1 MMFWLIADIIK
12 ILIVFAGLLGA
23 AAYLTLLER
32 KIAARIQNRMGP
44 MEAGFHGLL
53 QPIADGIKLFFKE
66 DIIPAGANKFLFLLA
81 PIIVVIPALTTF
93 AVIPFGAPVKIM
105 GHTVPLQITDVNI
118 GILFI
123 LALTSLG
130 VYGVVLGG
138 WASNS
143 KYSLLG
149 GIRTAAQMISYEVA
163 LVLSIVGIIMIAGDL
178 SLAKIVSEQSHMWFI
193 VYQPVG
199 FIIYLIA
206 STAEMN
212 RVPFDLGEAEGE
224 IVAGFHTEYSSME
237 FAFYFIG
244 EYAQMVVNSAIIV
257 TLFLGGWQGP
267 FLPSVLW
274 FLIKVFFVI
283 LIYLWLRWTYP
294 RLRYDELMDLGW
306 KFLLPL
312 ALANIIVT
320 GFIMILL
327 NR

>member
-1 MMFWLIADIIK
+1 MIFWLIAEVIK
-12 ILIVFAGLLGA
+12 ILIVFACLLAA

-312 ALANIIVT
+312 ALANIVVT

>member
-224 IVAGFHTEYSSME
+224 LVAGFHTEYSSME

-274 FLIKVFFVI
+274 FLIKVFFVV

>member
-1 MMFWLIADIIK
+1 MLFWLIAEVIK
-12 ILIVFAGLLGA
+12 ILIVFAVLLLA

-32 KIAARIQNRMGP
+32 KVAAKIQNRMGP

-66 DIIPAGANKFLFLLA
+66 DVIPADADKFLFLLA
-81 PIIVVIPALTTF
+81 PIIVVIPALATF
-93 AVIPFGAPVKIM
+93 AVIPFGAPINVL
-105 GHTVPLQITDVNI
+105 GHIVPLQITDVNI

-123 LALTSLG
+123 LALSSLG
-130 VYGVVLGG
+130 IYGVVLGG

-149 GIRTAAQMISYEVA
+149 GIRTAAQMISYEIP
-163 LVLSIVGIIMIAGDL
+163 LVLSIIGIIMIAGDL
-178 SLAKIVSEQSHMWFI
+178 SLANIVSEQSHIWFI

-224 IVAGFHTEYSSME
+224 LVAGFHTEYSSME

-244 EYAQMVVNSAIIV
+244 EYAQIVVNSAVIV

-274 FLIKVFFVI
+274 FLIKVFFVV

-294 RLRYDELMDLGW
+294 RLRYDELMDFGW

-320 GFIMILL
+320 GFIMILI
-327 NR
+327 NK

>member
-257 TLFLGGWQGP
+257 TLFLGGWHGP

-312 ALANIIVT
+312 ALANIVVT

>member
-12 ILIVFAGLLGA
+12 IVIVFAGLLGA

-66 DIIPAGANKFLFLLA
+66 DIIPEGANKFLFLLA
-81 PIIVVIPALTTF
+81 PVIVVIPALTTF

-105 GHTVPLQITDVNI
+105 GHIVPLQVADVNI

-149 GIRTAAQMISYEVA
+149 AVRTAAQMISYEVA

-212 RVPFDLGEAEGE
+212 L
-224 IVAGFHTEYSSME
+224 
-237 FAFYFIG
+237 
-244 EYAQMVVNSAIIV
+244 
-257 TLFLGGWQGP
+257 
-267 FLPSVLW
+267 
-274 FLIKVFFVI
+274 
-283 LIYLWLRWTYP
+283 
-294 RLRYDELMDLGW
+294 
-306 KFLLPL
+306 
-312 ALANIIVT
+312 
-320 GFIMILL
+320 
-327 NR
+327 

>member
-1 MMFWLIADIIK
+1 MLFWLIAEIVKII
-12 ILIVFAGLLGA
+12 IVFVCLLLA

-32 KIAARIQNRMGP
+32 KIAARIQNRLGP
-44 MEAGFHGLL
+44 REAGFHGIL

-66 DIIPAGANKFLFLLA
+66 DIIPAGANKFLFVLA

-93 AVIPFGAPVKIM
+93 AVIPFGAPVNIF
-105 GHTVPLQITDVNI
+105 GHIVPLQITDVNI
-118 GILFI
+118 GILLV
-123 LALTSLG
+123 LALSSLG
-130 VYGVVLGG
+130 IYGVVLGG
-138 WASNS
+138 WASNG

-149 GIRTAAQMISYEVA
+149 GIRTAAQMVSYEIA
-163 LVLSIVGIIMIAGDL
+163 LVLSIIGVIMITGEL
-178 SLAKIVSEQSHMWFI
+178 SLAGIVREQSHMWFI

-199 FIIYLIA
+199 FLIYLIA

-224 IVAGFHTEYSSME
+224 LVAGFHTEYSSME

-244 EYAQMVVNSAIIV
+244 EYAQIVVNSAIIT

-267 FLPSVLW
+267 FLPSVIW
-274 FLIKVFFVI
+274 FVIKVFAVI
-283 LIYLWLRWTYP
+283 MIYLWLRWTYP
-294 RLRYDELMDLGW
+294 RLRYDELMSFGW

-320 GFIMILL
+320 GFVMLL
-327 NR
+327 LGR

>member
-1 MMFWLIADIIK
+1 MIFWLIAEVIK
-12 ILIVFAGLLGA
+12 ILIVFAGLLMA

-32 KIAARIQNRMGP
+32 KVAARIQNRMGP

-66 DIIPAGANKFLFLLA
+66 DIIPRDADKILFLLA

-93 AVIPFGAPVKIM
+93 AVIPFGAPIEVL
-105 GHTVPLQITDVNI
+105 GHIVPLQITDVNI
-118 GILFI
+118 GILFV
-123 LALTSLG
+123 LALSSLG
-130 VYGVVLGG
+130 IYGVVLGG

-149 GIRTAAQMISYEVA
+149 GIRTAAQMISYEIP
-163 LVLSIVGIIMIAGDL
+163 LVLSIIGIIMIAGDL
-178 SLAKIVSEQSHMWFI
+178 SLADIVSEQSHIWFI

-244 EYAQMVVNSAIIV
+244 EYAQIVVNSAIIV

-294 RLRYDELMDLGW
+294 RLRYDELMDFGW

-320 GFIMILL
+320 GFIMILI
-327 NR
+327 NK

>member
-312 ALANIIVT
+312 ALANIVVT

>member
-1 MMFWLIADIIK
+1 MIFWLITTLIK
-12 ILIVFAGLLGA
+12 ILLVFGVLLLS

-32 KIAARIQNRMGP
+32 KVAARIQNRLGP
-44 MEAGFHGLL
+44 MEAGFHGML

-66 DIIPAGANKFLFLLA
+66 DIIPADANRILFILA

-93 AVIPFGAPVKIM
+93 AVIPFGAPITIL
-105 GHTVPLQITDVNI
+105 GHVVPLQITNVNI

-123 LALTSLG
+123 LALSSLG
-130 VYGVVLGG
+130 IYGVVIGG

-149 GIRTAAQMISYEVA
+149 AIRTAAQMISYELSLA
-163 LVLSIVGIIMIAGDL
+163 LSIIGVIMIAGNL
-178 SLAKIVSEQSHMWFI
+178 SLAQIVSSQAHMWFI

-199 FIIYLIA
+199 FLIYLIA

-224 IVAGFHTEYSSME
+224 LVAGFHTEYSSMK

-244 EYAQMVVNSAIIV
+244 EYAQIVVNSAIIT
-257 TLFLGGWQGP
+257 TLFLGGWEGP

-274 FLIKVFFVI
+274 FALKVFAVI
-283 LIYLWLRWTYP
+283 LIYIWFRWTYP

-306 KFLLPL
+306 KILLPL
-312 ALANIIVT
+312 ALANIVVT

-327 NR
+327 GK

>member
-1 MMFWLIADIIK
+1 MLFWLIAEVIK
-12 ILIVFAGLLGA
+12 ILIVFVGLLLS

-53 QPIADGIKLFFKE
+53 LLIADGIKLFFKE
-66 DIIPAGANKFLFLLA
+66 DIIPSEANKFLFILA
-81 PIIVVIPALTTF
+81 PILVVIPALTTF
-93 AVIPFGAPVKIM
+93 AVIPFGAPIKIM
-105 GHTVPLQITDVNI
+105 GHIVPLQITDVNV

-130 VYGVVLGG
+130 VYGVVIGG

-149 GIRTAAQMISYEVA
+149 GIRTAAQMISYEIA

-178 SLAKIVSEQSHMWFI
+178 SLSKIVSEQSHIWFV

-199 FIIYLIA
+199 FLLYLIA

-212 RVPFDLGEAEGE
+212 RVPFDIGEAEGE

-244 EYAQMVVNSAIIV
+244 EYAQMVVNSAVIV

-267 FLPSVLW
+267 FLPPVIW
-274 FLIKVFFVI
+274 FLIKVFFII

-294 RLRYDELMDLGW
+294 RLRYDELMDFGW
-306 KFLLPL
+306 KFLLPI

-320 GFIMILL
+320 GFVMVLL
-327 NR
+327 KG

>member
-1 MMFWLIADIIK
+1 MPIRFCFFCPYNSGYSCADYI
-12 ILIVFAGLLGA
+12 
-23 AAYLTLLER
+23 
-32 KIAARIQNRMGP
+32 
-44 MEAGFHGLL
+44 
-53 QPIADGIKLFFKE
+53 
-66 DIIPAGANKFLFLLA
+66 
-81 PIIVVIPALTTF
+81 
-93 AVIPFGAPVKIM
+93 AVIPFGAPVKIL

-123 LALTSLG
+123 LALSSLG
-130 VYGVVLGG
+130 IYGVVLGG

-149 GIRTAAQMISYEVA
+149 GIRTAAQMISYEIP
-163 LVLSIVGIIMIAGDL
+163 LVLSIIGVIMIAGDL
-178 SLAKIVSEQSHMWFI
+178 SLSKIVSEQSHIWFI

-224 IVAGFHTEYSSME
+224 LVAGFHTEYSSME

-244 EYAQMVVNSAIIV
+244 EYAQIVVNSAIIV

-274 FLIKVFFVI
+274 FLIKLFFVV

-294 RLRYDELMDLGW
+294 RLRYDELMDFGW

-320 GFIMILL
+320 GFIMILI
-327 NR
+327 NK

>member
-1 MMFWLIADIIK
+1 MLFWLTAEVIK
-12 ILIVFAGLLGA
+12 ILIVFAGLLLS

-66 DIIPAGANKFLFLLA
+66 DIIPQDANKFLFILA
-81 PIIVVIPALTTF
+81 PILVVIPALTTF
-93 AVIPFGAPVKIM
+93 AVIPFGAPIQIM
-105 GHTVPLQITDVNI
+105 GHTVPLQITDVNV

-130 VYGVVLGG
+130 VYGVVIGG

-149 GIRTAAQMISYEVA
+149 GIRTAAQMISYEIA

-178 SLAKIVSEQSHMWFI
+178 SLSKIVSEQSHMWFI

-199 FIIYLIA
+199 FLLYLIA

-212 RVPFDLGEAEGE
+212 RVPFDIGEAEGE

-244 EYAQMVVNSAIIV
+244 EYAQMVVNSAIIT

-267 FLPSVLW
+267 FLPPVIW
-274 FLIKVFFVI
+274 FLIKVFFII

-294 RLRYDELMDLGW
+294 RLRYDELMDFGW
-306 KFLLPL
+306 KFLLPI

-320 GFIMILL
+320 GFVMVLL
-327 NR
+327 KG

>member
-1 MMFWLIADIIK
+1 MLFWLIAEVIK
-12 ILIVFAGLLGA
+12 ILIVFAVLLLA

-32 KIAARIQNRMGP
+32 KIAAKIQNRMGP

-66 DIIPAGANKFLFLLA
+66 DVIPADADKFLFLLA
-81 PIIVVIPALTTF
+81 PIIVVIPALATF
-93 AVIPFGAPVKIM
+93 AVIPFGAPINVL
-105 GHTVPLQITDVNI
+105 GHIVPLQITDVNI

-123 LALTSLG
+123 LALSSLG
-130 VYGVVLGG
+130 IYGVVLGG

-149 GIRTAAQMISYEVA
+149 GIRTAAQMISYEIP
-163 LVLSIVGIIMIAGDL
+163 LVLSIIGIIMIAGDL
-178 SLAKIVSEQSHMWFI
+178 SLANIVSEQSHIWFI

-224 IVAGFHTEYSSME
+224 LVAGFHTEYSSME

-244 EYAQMVVNSAIIV
+244 EYAQIVVNSAVIV

-274 FLIKVFFVI
+274 FLIKVFFVV

-294 RLRYDELMDLGW
+294 RLRYDELMDFGW

-320 GFIMILL
+320 GFIMILI
-327 NR
+327 NK

>member
-1 MMFWLIADIIK
+1 MLFWLTAEVIK
-12 ILIVFAGLLGA
+12 ILIVFAGLLLS

-66 DIIPAGANKFLFLLA
+66 DIIPQDANKFLFILA
-81 PIIVVIPALTTF
+81 PILVVIPALTTF
-93 AVIPFGAPVKIM
+93 AVIPFGAPIQIM
-105 GHTVPLQITDVNI
+105 GHTVPLQITDVNV

-130 VYGVVLGG
+130 VYGVVIGG

-149 GIRTAAQMISYEVA
+149 GIRTAAQMISYEIA

-178 SLAKIVSEQSHMWFI
+178 SLSKIVSEQSHMWFI

-199 FIIYLIA
+199 FLLYLIA

-212 RVPFDLGEAEGE
+212 RVPFDIGEAEGE

-244 EYAQMVVNSAIIV
+244 EYAQMVVNSAIIT

-267 FLPSVLW
+267 FLPPVVW
-274 FLIKVFFVI
+274 FLIKVFFII

-294 RLRYDELMDLGW
+294 RLRYDELMDFGW
-306 KFLLPL
+306 KFLLPI

-320 GFIMILL
+320 GFVMVLL
-327 NR
+327 KG

>member
-1 MMFWLIADIIK
+1 MFWLIADIIK
-12 ILIVFAGLLGA
+12 ILIVFAGLLMS

-224 IVAGFHTEYSSME
+224 LVAGFHTEYSSME

>member
-130 VYGVVLGG
+130 SLRSSVGRLGFQQQIFPARRNKNRRADDKLRSRPCSFYRGHNNDCGRFKPCENSFRTVAYVVYSVSAGGVYNL
-138 WASNS
+138 S
-143 KYSLLG
+143 YSIYRG
-149 GIRTAAQMISYEVA
+149 N
-163 LVLSIVGIIMIAGDL
+163 
-178 SLAKIVSEQSHMWFI
+178 EQGSF
-193 VYQPVG
+193 
-199 FIIYLIA
+199 
-206 STAEMN
+206 
-212 RVPFDLGEAEGE
+212 
-224 IVAGFHTEYSSME
+224 
-237 FAFYFIG
+237 
-244 EYAQMVVNSAIIV
+244 
-257 TLFLGGWQGP
+257 
-267 FLPSVLW
+267 
-274 FLIKVFFVI
+274 
-283 LIYLWLRWTYP
+283 
-294 RLRYDELMDLGW
+294 
-306 KFLLPL
+306 
-312 ALANIIVT
+312 
-320 GFIMILL
+320 
-327 NR
+327 

>member
-1 MMFWLIADIIK
+1 MIFWLITTLIK
-12 ILIVFAGLLGA
+12 ILLVFGVLLLS

-32 KIAARIQNRMGP
+32 KVAARIQNRLGP
-44 MEAGFHGLL
+44 MEAGFHGIL

-66 DIIPAGANKFLFLLA
+66 DIIPADANKILFILA

-93 AVIPFGAPVKIM
+93 AVIPFGAPIRIL
-105 GHTVPLQITDVNI
+105 GHIVPLQITNVNI

-123 LALTSLG
+123 LALSSLG
-130 VYGVVLGG
+130 IYGVVIGG

-149 GIRTAAQMISYEVA
+149 AIRTAAQMISYELSLA
-163 LVLSIVGIIMIAGDL
+163 LSIIGVIMIAGNL
-178 SLAKIVSEQSHMWFI
+178 SLAQIVSSQAHMWFI

-199 FIIYLIA
+199 FLIYLIA

-224 IVAGFHTEYSSME
+224 LVAGFHTEYSNMK

-244 EYAQMVVNSAIIV
+244 EYAQIVVNSAIIT
-257 TLFLGGWQGP
+257 TLFLGGWEGP

-274 FLIKVFFVI
+274 FVLKVFVVT
-283 LIYLWLRWTYP
+283 LIYIWFRWTYP

-306 KFLLPL
+306 KILLPL
-312 ALANIIVT
+312 ALANIVVT

-327 NR
+327 GK

>member
-1 MMFWLIADIIK
+1 MVFWLIVEVIK
-12 ILIVFAGLLGA
+12 ILIVFAGLLLA

-44 MEAGFHGLL
+44 MEAGFHGWL

-93 AVIPFGAPVKIM
+93 AVIPFGAPIKIM
-105 GHTVPLQITDVNI
+105 GHIVPLQITDVNV
-118 GILFI
+118 GILFV
-123 LALTSLG
+123 LAMTSLG
-130 VYGVVLGG
+130 IYGVVLGG

-149 GIRTAAQMISYEVA
+149 GIRTAAQMISYEIA
-163 LVLSIVGIIMIAGDL
+163 LVLSIVGVIMIAGDL
-178 SLAKIVSEQSHMWFI
+178 SLAGIVSEQSHIWFI

-199 FIIYLIA
+199 FMIYLIA

-274 FLIKVFFVI
+274 FLIKVFFIV
-283 LIYLWLRWTYP
+283 LVYLWLRWTYP
-294 RLRYDELMDLGW
+294 RLRYDELMDFGW

-320 GFIMILL
+320 GFIIILIHG
-327 NR
+327 

>member
-1 MMFWLIADIIK
+1 MFWLITDIIK
-12 ILIVFAGLLGA
+12 ILIVFAGLLMS

-66 DIIPAGANKFLFLLA
+66 DIIPEGANKFLFLLA

-93 AVIPFGAPVKIM
+93 AVIPFGAPIKIM
-105 GHTVPLQITDVNI
+105 GHIVPLQVADVNI
-118 GILFI
+118 GVLFI

-149 GIRTAAQMISYEVA
+149 AIRTAAQMISYEVA

-274 FLIKVFFVI
+274 FLVKVFFVI

-294 RLRYDELMDLGW
+294 RLRYDELMDFGW
-306 KFLLPL
+306 KVLLPL

>member
-1 MMFWLIADIIK
+1 MLFTLIADIIK
-12 ILIVFAGLLGA
+12 ILIVFAGLLA
-23 AAYLTLLER
+23 CAAYLTLLER
-32 KIAARIQNRMGP
+32 KVAARIQNRMGP

-105 GHTVPLQITDVNI
+105 GHIVPLQITDVNI
-118 GILFI
+118 GVLFI

-149 GIRTAAQMISYEVA
+149 AIRTAAQMISYEVA

-178 SLAKIVSEQSHMWFI
+178 SLAKIVSEQSHIWFI

-306 KFLLPL
+306 KVLLPL

-320 GFIMILL
+320 GFIMVLL
-327 NR
+327 KG

>member
-1 MMFWLIADIIK
+1 MIFWLITTLIK
-12 ILIVFAGLLGA
+12 ILLVFGVLLLS

-32 KIAARIQNRMGP
+32 KVAARIQNRLGP
-44 MEAGFHGLL
+44 MEAGFHGIL

-66 DIIPAGANKFLFLLA
+66 DIIPADANKILFILA

-93 AVIPFGAPVKIM
+93 AVIPFGAPIRIL
-105 GHTVPLQITDVNI
+105 GHIVPLQITNVNI

-123 LALTSLG
+123 LALSSLG
-130 VYGVVLGG
+130 IYGVVIGG

-149 GIRTAAQMISYEVA
+149 AIRTAAQMISYELSLA
-163 LVLSIVGIIMIAGDL
+163 LSIIGVIMIAGNL
-178 SLAKIVSEQSHMWFI
+178 SLAQIVSSQAHMWFI

-199 FIIYLIA
+199 FLIYLIA

-224 IVAGFHTEYSSME
+224 LVAGFHTEYSSMK

-244 EYAQMVVNSAIIV
+244 EYAQIVVNSAIIT
-257 TLFLGGWQGP
+257 TLFLGGWEGP

-274 FLIKVFFVI
+274 FVLKVFVVT
-283 LIYLWLRWTYP
+283 LIYIWFRWTYP

-306 KFLLPL
+306 KILLPL
-312 ALANIIVT
+312 ALANIVVT

-327 NR
+327 GK